1 MKRKSDL
8 RAELEKLPDDEL
20 KQITLE
26 RDDLKRFTKRA
37 NIAYEVQ
44 RERHHAQSCI
54 GSTSFYVNKTGAD
67 TNWCMDSLYHGGYSE

>member
-37 NIAYEVQ
+37 NIAYEIQ
-44 RERHHAQSCI
+44 RERHHAQSCL
-54 GSTSFYVNKTGAD
+54 GTHDYCKSSAG
-67 TNWCMDSLYHGGYSE
+67 TNWCMDGMYHGGYTE